1 MYSWH
6 PRLKVC
12 FRSFVSLLHTVS
24 CPSGCLLTCSILR
37 SGGEGLFRTQFQVI
51 TIEKCVFWVV
61 AAPDPKMKTCRNMH
75 WLRIEFVHKV
85 HVCSFAT
92 PPWCMCQHTNR
103 VKVNVY
109 MWHSLHHVF
118 TTLMFTSP
126 LQLISYK
133 SGFKNEFWCIRTSIL
148 IR

>member
-1 MYSWH
+1 MWTNINVVNTWCKLCHMYT
-6 PRLKVC
+6 LTLT
-12 FRSFVSLLHTVS
+12 LLACWCTHHGGVANEHAWTL
-24 CPSGCLLTCSILR
+24 CTNSIR
-37 SGGEGLFRTQFQVI
+37 NQ
-51 TIEKCVFWVV
+51 CVFWVV